1 MVKGLGTVI
10 YHVPDLDR
18 AKAWYAAAFGQ
29 TPYFEQPFYV
39 GFNIGGYELGLDP
52 DPGSGRSGAGGSV
65 AYWRVDAID
74 DAVRHFVRAGG
85 TVASAAQDVGEGI
98 KVAQIAD
105 PFGNLIGLL
114 ENPHFRLPAP

>member
-18 AKAWYAAAFGQ
+18 AKAWYASAFGQ
-29 TPYFEQPFYV
+29 TPYFDQPFYV
-39 GFNIGGYELGLDP
+39 GFNIAGYELGLDP
-52 DPGSGRSGAGGSV
+52 DSGSGRSGAGGSV

-85 TVASAAQDVGEGI
+85 TLASAVQDVGEGI

-105 PFGNLIGLL
+105 PFGNIIGLL
-114 ENPHFRLPAP
+114 ENPHFRLSAT

>member
-18 AKAWYAAAFGQ
+18 AKAWYASAFGQ
-29 TPYFEQPFYV
+29 TPYFDQPFYV

-74 DAVRHFVRAGG
+74 EAVRHFVRAGG
-85 TVASAAQDVGEGI
+85 TLASAVHDVGEGI

-105 PFGNLIGLL
+105 PFGNVIGLL
-114 ENPHFRLPAP
+114 ENPHFRLAGP

>member
-18 AKAWYAAAFGQ
+18 AKGWYAAAFGLA
-29 TPYFEQPFYV
+29 PYFDQPFYV

-85 TVASAAQDVGEGI
+85 TIASAVQDVGEGI

-105 PFGNLIGLL
+105 PFGNIVGLL
-114 ENPHFRLPAP
+114 ENPHFRLPAT

>member
-1 MVKGLGTVI
+1 MVKGIGTVI

-29 TPYFEQPFYV
+29 TPYFDQPFYV

-52 DPGSGRSGAGGSV
+52 DPGSGKSGAGGSV

-85 TVASAAQDVGEGI
+85 IVASTVQDVGEGI
-98 KVAQIAD
+98 KVAKVAD
-105 PFGNLIGLL
+105 PFGNIIGLL
-114 ENPHFRLPAP
+114 ENPNFRLPTS

>member
-18 AKAWYAAAFGQ
+18 AKAWYASAFGQ
-29 TPYFEQPFYV
+29 TPYFDQPFYV

-52 DPGSGRSGAGGSV
+52 DPGSGRSGSGGGV

-85 TVASAAQDVGEGI
+85 TLASAVQDVGEGI

-105 PFGNLIGLL
+105 PFGNVIGLL
-114 ENPHFRLPAP
+114 ENPLFRLPGP